1 MNSPS
6 KINVTDLISEILSKF
21 EFIPELLNEL
31 IISIIKELLEN
42 WNNEFTGK
50 YL

>member
-6 KINVTDLISEILSKF
+6 KINTIDLIPEILSKF
-21 EFIPELLNEL
+21 EFIPEQLNEL
-31 IISIIKELLEN
+31 IISILKVLLEN

-50 YL
+50 YI